1 MRYPFAYSVC
11 IFQHVLKFLKPR
23 SSLDK
28 FRIIEFLFDQNMDHC
43 QSKGDEFSTGSIG
56 IPHIESSAV
65 SEFPGSMSN
74 HFNFLF
80 PRCLNH

>member
-1 MRYPFAYSVC
+1 
-11 IFQHVLKFLKPR
+11 
-23 SSLDK
+23 
-28 FRIIEFLFDQNMDHC
+28 MDHC